1 MKYSAMVNGIEPEA
15 EKKVSIVQDHLVAGK
30 LEDLREGEFGIIL
43 GAGLAANLGVG
54 QGDKV
59 TLVMPEASLSP
70 AGVIPRFKRFTVVGV
85 FKVGADIDGMI
96 AYVNIH
102 DAGRLLRIEDKVQGV
117 RLRFH
122 DLFDAPDISSR
133 LAARHPDLFYATNWT
148 LTHGNL
154 FSAIQM
160 EKAMMALLLGFIVM
174 VSAFNILSSL
184 VMVVTD
190 KKADIAIL
198 RTMGASPELIR
209 RIFIVQGATIG
220 IVGTA
225 AGVALGVLLSLTIG
239 DIATGIEHLF
249 NVRLFD
255 AYFVNYLPSEL
266 DWGDVFKVSVAALLL
281 SLGATRYPANR
292 AAADEPQ
299 PLPMGISFSM

>member
-1 MKYSAMVNGIEPEA
+1 MPHQLAKMSDMLKEMSERLFRQPDVAHSSEAVHVALFFANVAWNECVGLDYAREAYRNIWETIEADKP
-15 EKKVSIVQDHLVAGK
+15 
-30 LEDLREGEFGIIL
+30 DLWNEFKS
-43 GAGLAANLGVG
+43 N
-54 QGDKV
+54 
-59 TLVMPEASLSP
+59 
-70 AGVIPRFKRFTVVGV
+70 
-85 FKVGADIDGMI
+85 DIDGMI

-292 AAADEPQ
+292 AAAVQ
-299 PLPMGISFSM
+299 PAEALRYE